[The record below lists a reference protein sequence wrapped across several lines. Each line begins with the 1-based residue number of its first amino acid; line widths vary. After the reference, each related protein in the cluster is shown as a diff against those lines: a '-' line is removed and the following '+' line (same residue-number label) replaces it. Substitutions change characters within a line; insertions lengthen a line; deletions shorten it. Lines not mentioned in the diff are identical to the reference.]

1 VSFAPHCH
9 ACGLHG
15 DDGCYLRFSK
25 SPRPKYV
32 YEHRQV
38 GLGVTSWCVGVF
50 PKPRHVRRPD
60 SDTCE
65 AWRDASGN
73 SAEEVRRAMAAG
85 EYRA

>member
-1 VSFAPHCH
+1 MTFTPHCQ

-15 DDGCYLRFSK
+15 VDGCYLRFSK
-25 SPRPKYV
+25 SPKPQYV
-32 YEHRQV
+32 YEKRQV
-38 GLGVTSWCVGVF
+38 GLGVVDWCVAVF
-50 PKPRHVRRPD
+50 PKPRPVKRPD

-65 AWRDASGN
+65 AWRDVAGN